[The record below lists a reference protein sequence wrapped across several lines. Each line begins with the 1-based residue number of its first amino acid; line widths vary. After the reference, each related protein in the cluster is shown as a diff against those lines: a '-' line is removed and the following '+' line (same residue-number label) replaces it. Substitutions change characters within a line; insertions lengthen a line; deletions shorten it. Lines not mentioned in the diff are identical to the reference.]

1 MERAGLVSLCY
12 YEEIKESRTKP
23 RDQSS
28 FKGEITLLNS
38 AISNDTNRSVLLRG
52 GTPIG
57 FRDLQPGCNLLDVG
71 INGGYITEIGKSLDL
86 SVYSR
91 TVDIEGKYI
100 SPGWIDLHTHVYDV
114 SHLGLNPAIIGPSAG
129 VTTLVDA
136 GSAGEEMFHGFYKYV
151 IEHSPFPIYAF
162 LNIGSYA
169 NLDYGHVNIKM
180 IETMQCVNRYH
191 HVIKGIKIMASRAY
205 LRDFGL
211 HPLRAAKRLAIDLD
225 LPLMVHIGAPPPF
238 LEEIV
243 DLLGAGDIITHCYHG
258 KIGNSVR
265 YAQKRVLALYRAAV
279 DKGVL
284 LDVTHGESSFSV
296 ESARLAIAQGFKPF
310 SISTDLHGANID
322 GPVWSLAAVM
332 SKMLA
337 CGLSLEEV
345 VRMVTLNPGRVVA
358 SSEYGVLQ
366 EGAPVN
372 ITVFD
377 VEEGRFEFS
386 DSGAPDDMT
395 SGGDPSHQTRFTG
408 TRFVRPF
415 YVIVGDHESKSIPR
429 GIKDNRE
436 QSALLN
442 RANIRGLWLTTSKL

>member
-1 MERAGLVSLCY
+1 
-12 YEEIKESRTKP
+12 
-23 RDQSS
+23 
-28 FKGEITLLNS
+28 
-38 AISNDTNRSVLLRG
+38 LRG

-57 FRDLQPGCNLLDVG
+57 FRDLEPGCNLLDVG
-71 INGGYITEIGKSLDL
+71 IKGGRIAKVGKSLDPAA
-86 SVYSR
+86 YSCI
-91 TVDIEGKYI
+91 VDIEGKYI

-151 IEHSPFPIYAF
+151 MERSPFPIYAF

-169 NLDYGHVNIKM
+169 HLDYGYANINMLKAM
-180 IETMQCVNRYH
+180 RCVEKH
-191 HVIKGIKIMASRAY
+191 PDVIKGIKIMASRRY

-211 HPLRAAKRLAIDLD
+211 HPLRAAKRLAIDLN
-225 LPLMVHIGAPPPF
+225 LPLMVHIAEPPAF
-238 LEEIV
+238 LEEMM
-243 DLLGAGDIITHCYHG
+243 DLLGMGDIITHCYHG

-265 YAQKRVLALYRAAV
+265 YGQKRVLALYHAAV

-284 LDVTHGESSFSV
+284 LDVGHGESSFSV
-296 ESARLAIAQGFKPF
+296 ESARLAIAQGLKPF

-366 EGAPVN
+366 VGAPVN

-377 VEEGRFEFS
+377 VEKGCFEFS

-395 SGGDPSHQTRFTG
+395 SGGDPSHQTRFNG

-415 YVIVGDHESKSIPR
+415 CAIVGDHKSESTPR
-429 GIKDNRE
+429 GIKDNR
-436 QSALLN
+436 
-442 RANIRGLWLTTSKL
+442 GKKCTSESR

>member
-1 MERAGLVSLCY
+1 M
-12 YEEIKESRTKP
+12 
-23 RDQSS
+23 
-28 FKGEITLLNS
+28 
-38 AISNDTNRSVLLRG
+38 
-52 GTPIG
+52 G
-57 FRDLQPGCNLLDVG
+57 FRDFEPGCNLLDVG
-71 INGGYITEIGKSLDL
+71 IKDGCIAEVGKSLDPAA
-86 SVYSR
+86 YSC

-169 NLDYGHVNIKM
+169 HLDYGHANINMLKAM
-180 IETMQCVNRYH
+180 RCVEKHRD
-191 HVIKGIKIMASRAY
+191 VIKGIKIMASRRY

-211 HPLRAAKRLAIDLD
+211 HPLRAAKRLALDLN
-225 LPLMVHIGAPPPF
+225 LPLMVHIAEPPAF
-238 LEEIV
+238 LEEMMD

-265 YAQKRVLALYRAAV
+265 YGQKRVLALYHAAV

-284 LDVTHGESSFSV
+284 LDVGHGESSFSV
-296 ESARLAIAQGFKPF
+296 ESARLAIAEGLKPF

-366 EGAPVN
+366 VGAPVN

-377 VEEGRFEFS
+377 VEKGRFEFS

-395 SGGDPSHQTRFTG
+395 SGGDPSHQTRFNG
-408 TRFVRPF
+408 TCFVRPF
-415 YVIVGDHESKSIPR
+415 CAIVGDHKSESTPR
-429 GIKDNRE
+429 GIKDNRGE
-436 QSALLN
+436 KRVSES
-442 RANIRGLWLTTSKL
+442 R